1 MMNFILDFKEKEKK
15 MNIRN
20 RIVDII
26 KTTGEKR

>member
-20 RIVDII
+20 RISDII